1 MDESG
6 AAREL
11 LQAVR
16 KAVKATEKLMRSEDE
31 DVQVFAVD
39 SMVKLVEMAITL
51 LSALKAE
58 KTEMIRAEE
67 RNPLARRAQI
77 DQ

>member
-1 MDESG
+1 VDERE

-31 DVQVFAVD
+31 NVQVFAVETT
-39 SMVKLVEMAITL
+39 VKLTEMAVAL
-51 LSALKAE
+51 LTSLKSE
-58 KTEMIRAEE
+58 EVREE
-67 RNPLARRAQI
+67 RNPLARRARVER
-77 DQ
+77 

>member
-1 MDESG
+1 MDESV
-6 AAREL
+6 AAKEL

-39 SMVKLVEMAITL
+39 ATVKLTEVAVAL
-51 LSALKAE
+51 LTALKSKE
-58 KTEMIRAEE
+58 VREE
-67 RNPLARRAQI
+67 RNPLARRARVER
-77 DQ
+77 